1 MIKSHLLDGL
11 AEIRKKKKKKKK
23 KTETV
28 QVIPNNNSENGLY
41 YMFLW
46 DNINLLNEHVAE
58 FRNSY
63 LLCKKFGSDS
73 LQKLFIFSLL
83 WWAFKKLL
91 Y

>member
-1 MIKSHLLDGL
+1 MIKSHLTWWVG
-11 AEIRKKKKKKKK
+11 RKKKEKKK

-28 QVIPNNNSENGLY
+28 QVIPNNNSENGHY

-46 DNINLLNEHVAE
+46 DNINLLNKRVTK

-73 LQKLFIFSLL
+73 LQKLFISSLL